1 MPSDT
6 RAAGRVVA
14 AERRFRSR
22 RQAGRRRAL
31 RPAILV
37 AAVGTVVAA
46 AVWVAFASPVLTVT
60 TVTVNGTSR
69 LTATEVRTAARVPV
83 GSSML
88 TISLDAIK
96 HRVALLPAVARV
108 RIERR
113 WPHTV
118 SIDVTERVAVAVV
131 IASGGDELLDRTG
144 VAFAAVPS
152 PVPGL
157 ASVTVHQPVPG
168 AGEAAAAAA
177 VRVWEGVPMSLR
189 TQITGMDATS
199 ADDVVLHL
207 SAGRV
212 VVWGSADDMAA
223 KISALTALLGQRARI
238 YDVSTPSVAVT
249 RG

>member
-1 MPSDT
+1 M
-6 RAAGRVVA
+6 
-14 AERRFRSR
+14 
-22 RQAGRRRAL
+22 
-31 RPAILV
+31 RPAIV
-37 AAVGTVVAA
+37 MAVVGTLVAA
-46 AVWVAFASPVLTVT
+46 AVWVAFASPLLRVT

-69 LTATEVRTAARVPV
+69 LTATEVRAAARVPV

-88 TISLDAIK
+88 TMSLDAIK
-96 HRVALLPAVARV
+96 HRVASLPAVAQV

-131 IASGGDELLDRTG
+131 IAPGADELVDRTG
-144 VAFAAVPS
+144 VAFAAVTS
-152 PVPGL
+152 PDPGL
-157 ASVTVHQPVPG
+157 ASITVHQPVPG
-168 AGEAAAAAA
+168 PGEPAAAAG

-189 TQITGMDATS
+189 TQITGIDAAS

-207 SAGRV
+207 SAGRA

-223 KISALTALLGQRARI
+223 KMSALTALLGQRARI